1 MKKILISFI
10 FLFTILLT
18 GCSKEGNIN
27 VNFTC
32 NGITKEVNVG
42 VNDVFKCTLMG
53 KNYEMKITS
62 IDDNGF
68 TINSNY
74 ELSYVENNE
83 IDANSTLKEF
93 HIRKDGKTDLA
104 VPMDGLAF
112 KISFEY

>member
-1 MKKILISFI
+1 MKKIKAV
-10 FLFTILLT
+10 FLCIMVLGLC
-18 GCSKEGNIN
+18 GCT
-27 VNFTC
+27 VRQ
-32 NGITKEVNVG
+32 
-42 VNDVFKCTLMG
+42 
-53 KNYEMKITS
+53 NYEMKITS